1 MASKSMVE
9 GNPLKLIISFS
20 IPLLLGNLFQQF
32 YNVVDAAIVGQTLGS
47 KALASVGASSS
58 VQFLIIGFCM
68 GICQG
73 FAIIVAQCFGAK
85 RLEEMRKNM
94 FVGAVWTAIFAVVV
108 TALVVIFCPTILHI
122 LQVNEELFPNAYAYL
137 VIIIAGIPFTL
148 LYNYLS
154 AILRAVGDSKTP
166 FYFLALSSVLNIG
179 LDFFCILV
187 LHMGC
192 AGAAFATIFSQAVS
206 GVLCLIL
213 IVKKVPLLHI
223 HKEERVIDW
232 TTSSR
237 LLGMGIPMGLQF
249 SITAIGSMVMQSA
262 NNALGTVYVSGFT
275 AGMRIK
281 SLMMCPFDALGSAV
295 STFLSQN
302 YGAGN
307 VERIHEGY
315 KKGVMTGI
323 AYGIFA
329 GVVMIF
335 FGRLM
340 SMLFVSASES
350 AVLDASALYL
360 RRMGYFY
367 PVLGVLITT
376 RMSVQGLGYST
387 RAMTVGMVE
396 MVARC
401 TVALVFVPIFKYDG
415 ITWADQ
421 TAWTSAVLVLIPLWF
436 ITKKAVETKIQQ
448 EKTLQQF

>member
-1 MASKSMVE
+1 
-9 GNPLKLIISFS
+9 
-20 IPLLLGNLFQQF
+20 
-32 YNVVDAAIVGQTLGS
+32 
-47 KALASVGASSS
+47 
-58 VQFLIIGFCM
+58 
-68 GICQG
+68 
-73 FAIIVAQCFGAK
+73 
-85 RLEEMRKNM
+85 
-94 FVGAVWTAIFAVVV
+94 
-108 TALVVIFCPTILHI
+108 
-122 LQVNEELFPNAYAYL
+122 
-137 VIIIAGIPFTL
+137 
-148 LYNYLS
+148 
-154 AILRAVGDSKTP
+154 
-166 FYFLALSSVLNIG
+166 
-179 LDFFCILV
+179 
-187 LHMGC
+187 
-192 AGAAFATIFSQAVS
+192 
-206 GVLCLIL
+206 
-213 IVKKVPLLHI
+213 
-223 HKEERVIDW
+223 
-232 TTSSR
+232 
-237 LLGMGIPMGLQF
+237 MGIPMGLQF

-387 RAMTVGMVE
+387 RAMTAGMVE

-436 ITKKAVETKIQQ
+436 MTKKAVETKIQQ